1 MNYKDLART
10 FEIIA
15 AKNPD
20 NIVMDY
26 AGHDEYGFDLRH
38 LKEPLTVKEV
48 REIASLGWDLGY
60 DYEYDEDIMKVW
72 KNHKLY
78 SDEKIMNLWN
88 EYKTIHKYA

>member
-26 AGHDEYGFDLRH
+26 ATHDEYGFDLRY
-38 LKEPLTVKEV
+38 LKEPLTIEEV
-48 REIASLGWDLGY
+48 RELQANGGGG
-60 DYEYDEDIMKVW
+60 
-72 KNHKLY
+72 
-78 SDEKIMNLWN
+78 
-88 EYKTIHKYA
+88 TITDNVATDQEVSEALNSIFGGGN

>member
-26 AGHDEYGFDLRH
+26 ALEDEYGFCLRY
-38 LKEPLTVKEV
+38 L
-48 REIASLGWDLGY
+48 
-60 DYEYDEDIMKVW
+60 
-72 KNHKLY
+72 KNH
-78 SDEKIMNLWN
+78 
-88 EYKTIHKYA
+88 

>member
-1 MNYKDLART
+1 MKYKDLVRT

-26 AGHDEYGFDLRH
+26 ATHDEYGFDLSY
-38 LKEPLTVKEV
+38 LKEPLTIEEV
-48 REIASLGWDLGY
+48 RELANLGWSLGY
-60 DYEYDEDIMKVW
+60 DGDYNKDIMKVW
-72 KNHKLY
+72 ENHKLY
-78 SDEKIMNLWN
+78 SDEEVMNLWN

>member
-1 MNYKDLART
+1 MKYKDLVRT

-26 AGHDEYGFDLRH
+26 ATHDEYGFDLSY
-38 LKEPLTVKEV
+38 LKEPLTIEEA
-48 REIASLGWDLGY
+48 RELANLGWSLGY
-60 DYEYDEDIMKVW
+60 DRDYNKDIMKVW
-72 KNHKLY
+72 ENHKLY
-78 SDEKIMNLWN
+78 SDEEVMNLWN

>member
-26 AGHDEYGFDLRH
+26 ALEDEYGFCLRY
-38 LKEPLTVKEV
+38 LKEPLTIEEV
-48 REIASLGWDLGY
+48 RELANLGWSLGY
-60 DYEYDEDIMKVW
+60 DRDYNKDIMKVW
-72 KNHKLY
+72 ENHKLY
-78 SDEKIMNLWN
+78 SDEEVMNLWN
-88 EYKTIHKYA
+88 EYKIIHKYA

>member
-1 MNYKDLART
+1 MKYKDLVRT

-26 AGHDEYGFDLRH
+26 ATHDEYGFDLSY
-38 LKEPLTVKEV
+38 LKEPLTIEEV
-48 REIASLGWDLGY
+48 RELANLGWSLGY
-60 DYEYDEDIMKVW
+60 DRDYNKDIMKVW
-72 KNHKLY
+72 ENHKLY
-78 SDEKIMNLWN
+78 SDEEVMNLWN

>member
-20 NIVMDY
+20 NIPMDY
-26 AGHDEYGFDLRH
+26 ATHDEYGFDLSY
-38 LKEPLTVKEV
+38 LKEPLTVEEV
-48 REIASLGWDLGY
+48 RELSNLGWSLGY
-60 DYEYDEDIMKVW
+60 DSDYDEDIMKVW

-78 SDEKIMNLWN
+78 SDEEVMNLWN
-88 EYKTIHKYA
+88 EYKIIHKYA

>member
-38 LKEPLTVKEV
+38 LKEPLTVNEV
-48 REIASLGWDLGY
+48 REIASLGWSLGY
-60 DYEYDEDIMKVW
+60 DYEYDKDIMKIW
-72 KNHKLY
+72 CNHKLY
-78 SDEKIMNLWN
+78 SDEEIMNLWN

>member
-26 AGHDEYGFDLRH
+26 ATHDEYGFDLRY
-38 LKEPLTVKEV
+38 LKEPLTVEEV
-48 REIASLGWDLGY
+48 RELVSLGWVLGY
-60 DYEYDEDIMKVW
+60 DSDYDEEIMKVW
-72 KNHKLY
+72 YDHKLY
-78 SDEKIMNLWN
+78 SDEEVMNLLN
-88 EYKTIHKYA
+88 EYKIIHKYA

>member
-1 MNYKDLART
+1 MNYKDLVRT

-26 AGHDEYGFDLRH
+26 ATHDEYGFDLSY
-38 LKEPLTVKEV
+38 LKEPLTIEEV
-48 REIASLGWDLGY
+48 RELANLGWSLGY
-60 DYEYDEDIMKVW
+60 DRDYNKDIMKVW
-72 KNHKLY
+72 ENHKLY
-78 SDEKIMNLWN
+78 SDEEVMNLWN